1 MTSQAAE
8 HEARL
13 NMYKSDWEKATQ
25 AERQARQ
32 EVLKLTFQNDELTE
46 RHKYMERKYLQLVQ
60 RVGASAEDLEAV
72 EIIMANGQE
81 SLKSSQR
88 PIQGGFNKDRLPSRH
103 EKQRNEPHIDSN
115 QAQYYLF
122 GDQKG
127 GSKEQ

>member
-1 MTSQAAE
+1 M
-8 HEARL
+8 EARL

-25 AERQARQ
+25 AERTARQ

-81 SLKSSQR
+81 NLKSGQKG
-88 PIQGGFNKDRLPSRH
+88 PVQGVIAKDRLPSRH
-103 EKQRNEPHIDSN
+103 EK
-115 QAQYYLF
+115 
-122 GDQKG
+122 
-127 GSKEQ
+127 